1 MIMLVM
7 VFIYGLVIGSF
18 LNVCIFRI
26 PEGISVINPPSSCSS
41 CGHRLYFRDMV
52 PVVNYI
58 ANKGR
63 CKYCNASYSAQYP
76 IIEILNALL
85 YLMITLKYGW
95 SFYSAVYCILVSLMV
110 TVSLIDIK
118 YMIIPDSLNVVGTVI
133 GVSIIIYNSSLIL
146 DKLIGAAVGFLIFSM
161 LSFFTGA
168 MGGGD
173 IKIMTALGL
182 IFGVK
187 GILFITVFSFLIGAL
202 VCALLIALKFKSMK
216 DKIPFGPFICMAALL
231 YIFCGN
237 ELINVYLKWI
247 W

>member
-1 MIMLVM
+1 MLAM

-26 PEGISVINPPSSCSS
+26 PEGVSVINPPSSCSS
-41 CGHRLYFRDMV
+41 CGHRLYFKDMI

-63 CKYCNASYSAQYP
+63 CKYCNASYSVQYP
-76 IIEILNALL
+76 IIEILNGAF
-85 YLMITLKYGW
+85 YLMVALKYGW
-95 SFYSAVYCILVSLMV
+95 SFYGAVYCILVSLLI
-110 TVSLIDIK
+110 TESLIDIK
-118 YMIIPDSLNVVGTVI
+118 YMIIPDSLNIVGAVI
-133 GVSIIIYNSSLIL
+133 GVSIIIYDNSLIW
-146 DKLIGAAVGFLIFSM
+146 DKLSGAAVGFLIFSV

-173 IKIMTALGL
+173 IKLMTALGL

-187 GILFITVFSFLIGAL
+187 GVLFITVFSFLIGAL
-202 VCALLIALKFKSMK
+202 VCSGLIALKFKSMK

-231 YIFCGN
+231 YIFCCN
-237 ELINVYLKWI
+237 ELIYVYLKWI

>member
-1 MIMLVM
+1 M

-41 CGHRLYFRDMV
+41 CGHRLYFRDMI

-95 SFYSAVYCILVSLMV
+95 SFYGAAYCILVSLMV

-161 LSFFTGA
+161 LSFFTCA

-173 IKIMTALGL
+173 IKLMTALGL

-202 VCALLIALKFKSMK
+202 VCSGLIALKIKSMK
-216 DKIPFGPFICMAALL
+216 DKIPFGPFICMAAVL
-231 YIFCGN
+231 YIFYGN

>member
-1 MIMLVM
+1 MLAM

-26 PEGISVINPPSSCSS
+26 PEGVSVINPPSSCSS
-41 CGHRLYFRDMV
+41 CGHRLYFKDMI

-58 ANKGR
+58 VNKGR
-63 CKYCNASYSAQYP
+63 CKYCNASYSVQYP
-76 IIEILNALL
+76 IIEILNGAF
-85 YLMITLKYGW
+85 YLMVALKYGW
-95 SFYSAVYCILVSLMV
+95 SFYGAVYCILVSLMV

-118 YMIIPDSLNVVGTVI
+118 YMMIPDSLNVVGVVI
-133 GVSIIIYNSSLIL
+133 GVSIIIYDNSLIW
-146 DKLIGAAVGFLIFSM
+146 DKFIGSAVGFLIFSV

-173 IKIMTALGL
+173 IKLMTVLGL
-182 IFGVK
+182 ICGVK

-202 VCALLIALKFKSMK
+202 VCSGLIALKFKSMK

>member
-95 SFYSAVYCILVSLMV
+95 SFL
-110 TVSLIDIK
+110 
-118 YMIIPDSLNVVGTVI
+118 
-133 GVSIIIYNSSLIL
+133 
-146 DKLIGAAVGFLIFSM
+146 
-161 LSFFTGA
+161 
-168 MGGGD
+168 
-173 IKIMTALGL
+173 
-182 IFGVK
+182 
-187 GILFITVFSFLIGAL
+187 
-202 VCALLIALKFKSMK
+202 
-216 DKIPFGPFICMAALL
+216 
-231 YIFCGN
+231 
-237 ELINVYLKWI
+237 
-247 W
+247 

>member
-41 CGHRLYFRDMV
+41 CGHRLYFRDMI

-95 SFYSAVYCILVSLMV
+95 SFYSAAYCILVSLMV

-161 LSFFTGA
+161 LSFFTCA

-173 IKIMTALGL
+173 IKLMTALGL

-202 VCALLIALKFKSMK
+202 VCSGLIALKIKSMK
-216 DKIPFGPFICMAALL
+216 DKIPFGPFICMAAVL
-231 YIFCGN
+231 YIFYGN

>member
-1 MIMLVM
+1 MLVM
-7 VFIYGLVIGSF
+7 FFIYGLVIGSF

-26 PEGISVINPPSSCSS
+26 PEGISVISPNSSCSS
-41 CGHRLYFRDMV
+41 CGHRLYFRDMI

-58 ANKGR
+58 ANNGR
-63 CKYCNASYSAQYP
+63 CRYCNASYSVQYS
-76 IIEILNALL
+76 IIEFLNAVL
-85 YLMITLKYGW
+85 YLMIALKHGW
-95 SFYSAVYCILVSLMV
+95 SFYGAVYCILASLLL

-118 YMIIPDSLNVVGTVI
+118 YMIIPDSLNVVGAVI
-133 GVSIIIYNSSLIL
+133 GAIIIIYDSSLIW
-146 DKLIGAAVGFLIFSM
+146 DKFIGFAVGFSIFSV
-161 LSFFTGA
+161 LAFFTGA

-173 IKIMTALGL
+173 IKLMTTLGL

-187 GILFITVFSFLIGAL
+187 GILFITVFSFFIGAL
-202 VCALLIALKFKSMK
+202 VCAGLIALKIKSMK

-237 ELINVYLKWI
+237 EIIKVYLKLI

>member
-41 CGHRLYFRDMV
+41 CGHRLYFRDMI

-95 SFYSAVYCILVSLMV
+95 SFYGAAYCILVSLMV

-161 LSFFTGA
+161 LSFFTCA

-173 IKIMTALGL
+173 IKLMTALGL

-202 VCALLIALKFKSMK
+202 VCSGLIALKIKSMK
-216 DKIPFGPFICMAALL
+216 DKIPFGPFICMAAVL
-231 YIFCGN
+231 YIFYGN